1 MSLQRH
7 QQRSEHWVVLQG
19 IADVQRGDEKVLL
32 KENESAYIPIG
43 IRHRL
48 GNSEKI
54 PLQIIEVQQ
63 GQYLDDDDIERLKQ

>member
-7 QQRSEHWVVLQG
+7 KQRSEHWVVLKG

-32 KENESAYIPIG
+32 KENESVYIPIG
-43 IRHRL
+43 MSHRL
-48 GNSEKI
+48 GNSEKN

-63 GQYLDDDDIERLKQ
+63 GQYLGVDDIERL